1 MGIFHDDNSTHNHT
15 CPTPQYT
22 DVEQVSIV
30 GNITFHQLIVI
41 ISGAS
46 LAFSCLVS
54 FFLIF
59 RHATHYSIPKE
70 QKQIIRIVFMI
81 PVFTACSLLSVAFN
95 DAALYIKPIDDLYEA
110 FALASFFLLLC
121 AFVEEND
128 VERQAFFTASG
139 TTKHFMAATFGA
151 FQFPVVMLILLVVTE
166 VTEATGVYCATSNK
180 PYFAHIW
187 VTVITLLSTIIA
199 IMSILKFYKALKPR
213 INHRKPLSKLVAFKG
228 IVFLNFI
235 QNAIFSFLQSSND
248 LKPTKHYTFHDL
260 SVGIPNLLL
269 SLEMVIFSILFLY
282 IYRTGEYCF
291 KKGAAAVP
299 LGHGGYQGGLL
310 GLRAY
315 GDALNITDVLRG
327 IASVPVAFSSR
338 ESGGN
343 NQEQWPA
350 YSQYESL
357 GMISQP
363 QQEYH
368 VPEGN
373 LSYGN
378 GH

>member
-1 MGIFHDDNSTHNHT
+1 MGIFHDDGSKHNHT

-22 DVEQVSIV
+22 DVEQVSVV
-30 GNITFHQLIVI
+30 GNLTFHQLIVI

-46 LAFSCLVS
+46 LAFSCVVS

-81 PVFTACSLLSVAFN
+81 PVFAACSFFSVAFN
-95 DAALYIKPIDDLYEA
+95 HAALYIKPIDDLYEA

-121 AFVEEND
+121 AFIEEND
-128 VERQAFFTASG
+128 AARQTFFTTSG
-139 TTKHFMAATFGA
+139 TMKQYTAAAFGA

-166 VTEATGVYCATSNK
+166 ITEAAGVTIMTLVS
-180 PYFAHIW
+180 
-187 VTVITLLSTIIA
+187 TVVA

-235 QNAIFSFLQSSND
+235 QNAIISFLESSND

-269 SLEMVIFSILFLY
+269 SLEMVIFSVLFLY
-282 IYRTGEYCF
+282 IYRTTEYCF
-291 KKGAAAVP
+291 KRGAAAVP
-299 LGHGGYQGGLL
+299 LGHGGYQGGFL

-315 GDALNITDVLRG
+315 REALNIIDILRG
-327 IASVPVAFSSR
+327 IASVPAAFVSR
-338 ESGGN
+338 RSRRKIQGN
-343 NQEQWPA
+343 WPA
-350 YSQYESL
+350 NSQCKDITYLKGTSRMVMDIRFLEL
-357 GMISQP
+357 AIR
-363 QQEYH
+363 QQSN
-368 VPEGN
+368 PERRPAVFF
-373 LSYGN
+373 
-378 GH
+378 